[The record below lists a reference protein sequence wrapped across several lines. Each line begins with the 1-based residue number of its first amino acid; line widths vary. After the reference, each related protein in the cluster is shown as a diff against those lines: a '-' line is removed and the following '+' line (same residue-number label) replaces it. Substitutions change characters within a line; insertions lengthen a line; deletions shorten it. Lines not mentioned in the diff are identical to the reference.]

1 MEFEMN
7 DARVVAA
14 IIKVII
20 FLVIIYP
27 AIKWFINKCISL
39 VKYIFKLIR
48 KLIYSELHFSQ
59 RETCWEEETK
69 VDDINKEAELWLQKL
84 LIVENVDTK
93 KIIKMCEVTLVLVK
107 KDDFIESF
115 IDKKKEYYLAEL
127 SPHIYFRVFLEG
139 CLNDYGTAVIRLYAS
154 SGEIFE
160 ENLGYLCEMLEIQSV
175 LTFRAEDRMIG
186 ARLYKAFVHNRIKKI
201 EILPT
206 EDKTFNRIYFDV
218 DGNDC
223 YALVQMI
230 NDFAKKQKFKIVN
243 L

>member
-1 MEFEMN
+1 MN
-7 DARVVAA
+7 DTIVVAA

-27 AIKWFINKCISL
+27 AIKWSINKCISL
-39 VKYIFKLIR
+39 VKYIFQLIR
-48 KLIYSELHFSQ
+48 KLICSEPHFSQ

-69 VDDINKEAELWLQKL
+69 IDDINKESELWMQKL
-84 LIVENVDTK
+84 LIVEDVDTK
-93 KIIKMCEVTLVLVK
+93 KIIKMCDVTLVLVK
-107 KDDFIESF
+107 NDDDFIESF
-115 IDKKKEYYLAEL
+115 MDKKKEYYLAEL

-139 CLNDYGTAVIRLYAS
+139 CLNDYGTAVVRLYTS

-160 ENLGYLCEMLEIQSV
+160 ENLGYLYELLGTQSI
-175 LTFRAEDRMIG
+175 LTFRAEDRIIG
-186 ARLYKAFVHNRIKKI
+186 VRLFKAFVHNRIKKI

-223 YALVQMI
+223 YALDQMI